1 MTGPVLIRSTRRTR
15 LIRAFGGPQGPQG
28 PAGGVAPQS
37 FTAAE
42 GIAIGEPLAVDSS
55 GEALPADA
63 TFSANRWAAIG
74 IATST
79 AAPAAS
85 VSAIVTHGSLV
96 PMLFAS
102 APAGASNGSLVFLSD
117 TQGRATLT
125 PPTTSG
131 NVRFLLGILQGADG
145 ADTTPDVLFS
155 PQYISRIP

>member
-1 MTGPVLIRSTRRTR
+1 MTTQIATLTRPVQV
-15 LIRAFGGPQGPQG
+15 AVVHGGPQGPQG
-28 PAGGVAPQS
+28 PAGGVSPIS
-37 FTAAE
+37 FIAAE

-55 GEALPADA
+55 GNALPADA

-85 VSAIVTHGSLV
+85 VSVTVNQGSLV

-102 APAGASNGSLVFLSD
+102 APAGSSNGSLVFLSD

-145 ADTTPDVLFS
+145 VDTTPDVLFS